1 MDLNTALLNP
11 LKKLF
16 KQTAIY
22 GLATVL
28 PRMISFFLV
37 RVHTDA
43 MPPEIYGELAVIFA
57 YFAMFNVVLAYGME
71 TAFFRF
77 YSKSADKETVISTS
91 LTSILGSTM
100 LFMVFSLLFQDGMA
114 SMLNID
120 PKYIK
125 YVIFILS
132 LDALVIIPFAW
143 LRANERPLRYAV
155 VKILNVVINFGLT
168 LLFLLILPKVAE
180 SSPESFLATLY
191 KPNFQISYI
200 IIANLVA
207 SAVTLLL
214 MLKPYLISKYTFD
227 KKLWK
232 EMMKYA
238 IPVLIAGVA
247 FTINEVFDRV
257 MLEALLPQDIA
268 NKEVGMYNACVKL
281 ALFMTLFSTAF
292 RMGIEPFFFSH
303 AGTENPQKAY
313 AQITNYFV
321 VLGSVILLG
330 VVVFADVL
338 KVLFVKNPAYWE
350 AMSVVPIILLAS
362 FFLGIYHNLSVWYK
376 VTDKTR
382 YGALISVFGAFIT
395 IGINYFFIPYIGY
408 MASAIATVMAYGSMM
423 VLSYYLGK
431 SRYPVPYNFRK
442 ILFYLG
448 VSILFSALSFYVFNR
463 NLIIGGILLLLYLGL
478 VYKLENDKLKQIFLR
493 QKS

>member
-1 MDLNTALLNP
+1 MNP

-37 RVHTDA
+37 RVHTEA
-43 MPPEIYGELAVIFA
+43 MAPGVYGELAVIFA
-57 YFAMFNVVLAYGME
+57 WFAMFNVVLAYGME

-77 YSKSADKETVISTS
+77 YSNSEDKEKVVSTS
-91 LTSILGSTM
+91 LISIVVTTF
-100 LFMVFSLLFQDGMA
+100 LFMFLALLFQNGMA
-114 SMLNID
+114 DFLNID

-125 YVIFILS
+125 YVVFILA
-132 LDALVIIPFAW
+132 LDALAIIPFAW
-143 LRANERPLRYAV
+143 LRANERPTRYAV
-155 VKILNVVINFGLT
+155 VKILNVTINFGLNVF
-168 LLFLLILPKVAE
+168 FLYLLPKRVQE
-180 SSPESFLATLY
+180 NPDSFFAWMFV
-191 KPNFQISYI
+191 PDFQISYI

-207 SAVTLLL
+207 SLITLVLVFQ
-214 MLKPYLISKYTFD
+214 PYLRSSYGFD
-227 KKLWK
+227 WDLWK
-232 EMMKYA
+232 RMMKYA
-238 IPVLIAGVA
+238 VPVLIAGIA
-247 FTINEVFDRV
+247 YSINEVFDRI
-257 MLEALLPQDIA
+257 MLEAMLPEA
-268 NKEVGMYNACVKL
+268 VAKSEVGMYNACIKL

-292 RMGIEPFFFSH
+292 RMGIEPFFFNH

-321 VLGSVILLG
+321 ILGSIILLA

-338 KVLFVKNPAYWE
+338 KELFVPDEAYWS
-350 AMSVVPIILLAS
+350 AMKVVPIVILAS

-382 YGALISVFGAFIT
+382 YGAVISVIGAVIT
-395 IGINYFFIPYIGY
+395 IGINYFFIPHIGY
-408 MASAIATVMAYGSMM
+408 MASAIATLMAYGSMM
-423 VLSYYLGK
+423 VISYYLGK

-442 ILFYLG
+442 IIFYLT

-463 NLIIGGILLLLYLGL
+463 SLIIGSVLLLFFLGL
-478 VYKLENDKLKQIFLR
+478 VYRLENQMLKRIFLG
-493 QKS
+493 K

>member
-1 MDLNTALLNP
+1 LNP

-28 PRMISFFLV
+28 PRMISFLLV

-43 MPPEIYGELAVIFA
+43 MPPNIYGELAVIFA

-77 YSKSADKETVISTS
+77 YSKSNNKETVISTS
-91 LTSILGSTM
+91 LISILVSTL
-100 LFMVFSLLFQDGMA
+100 LFMVLALVFQDGMA
-114 SMLNID
+114 SLLNIS

-143 LRANERPLRYAV
+143 LRANERPVRYAIIKV
-155 VKILNVVINFGLT
+155 LNVVINFGLNIF
-168 LLFLLILPKVAE
+168 FLLILPRIVTE
-180 SSPESFLATLY
+180 N
-191 KPNFQISYI
+191 PNSIFAWMYEPNYQISYI

-207 SAVTLLL
+207 SGVTLLL
-214 MLKPYLISKYTFD
+214 MLKPYTSSTYNFNID
-227 KKLWK
+227 LWK
-232 EMMKYA
+232 QMMKYA
-238 IPVLIAGVA
+238 LPVLAAGVA

-257 MLEALLPQDIA
+257 MLEALLPEDIA
-268 NKEVGMYNACVKL
+268 DKQVGMYNACVKL

-321 VLGSVILLG
+321 ILGSVILLG

-338 KVLFVKNPAYWE
+338 KVLFVKNPAYWD
-350 AMSVVPIILLAS
+350 AMSVVPLILLAS

-382 YGALISVFGAFIT
+382 YGALISVIGAVVTIFINYAFI
-395 IGINYFFIPYIGY
+395 PSIGY
-408 MASAIATVMAYGSMM
+408 MASAIATVMAYGTMM
-423 VLSYYLGK
+423 VLSYYLGR
-431 SRYPVPYNFRK
+431 SRYPIPYNFRK
-442 ILFYLG
+442 IIFYLS
-448 VSILFSALSFYVFNR
+448 VSILCSVLSFYVFNR
-463 NLIIGGILLLLYLGL
+463 SLVLGIILLLLYLGL
-478 VYKLENDKLKQIFLR
+478 VYKMESTMLKSIFLGGKKVR
-493 QKS
+493 N